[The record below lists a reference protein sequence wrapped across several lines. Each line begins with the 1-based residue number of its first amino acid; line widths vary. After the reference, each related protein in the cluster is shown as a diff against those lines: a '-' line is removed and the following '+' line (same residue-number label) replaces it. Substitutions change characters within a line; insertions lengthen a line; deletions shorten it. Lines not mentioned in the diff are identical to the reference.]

1 MRWIVLK
8 VAYMVPVVLVVTFIT
23 FLLLYILPGDV
34 TVLMLGQD
42 ATQEAVAQTRTAL
55 HLDDPILV
63 QYWRWLVAALS
74 GDFGRSRVTGQL
86 VGEALSERLGVSFQL
101 MIMAQCF
108 ALLLAVPS
116 GILCGYRAGR
126 NVDRLLTGAAFGVVS
141 LPIFIKSM
149 LLMILFAVFLRWLP
163 STGYVEFSDD
173 AWDSIHSL
181 ILPALAISLAEW
193 PALMRVLRSDII
205 TTLQENFILNAR
217 AKGLPPVH
225 ILFRHAL
232 RPSCFSIVTVI
243 GLQIAG
249 LVNGVLIVET
259 IFALPGLG
267 RLLVEAVHARD
278 IIIVQGAV
286 AAIAVIYV
294 VANLG
299 VDLLYSVIDPR
310 IRR

>member
-23 FLLLYILPGDV
+23 FLLLHILPGDV

-101 MIMAQCF
+101 MIMAQSF

-173 AWDSIHSL
+173 AWGSIHSL

>member
-1 MRWIVLK
+1 MRRVVLK
-8 VAYMVPVVLVVTFIT
+8 VAYMIPVVLVVTFIT
-23 FLLLYILPGDV
+23 FLLLHILPGDV
-34 TVLMLGQD
+34 TVLMLGQA

-74 GDFGRSRVTGQL
+74 GDFGRSHVTGQL

-101 MIMAQCF
+101 MIMAQSL

-126 NVDRLLTGAAFGVVS
+126 NVDRLLTGVAFGVVS

-173 AWDSIHSL
+173 AWGSIHSL

>member
-23 FLLLYILPGDV
+23 FLLLHILPGDV

-173 AWDSIHSL
+173 AWGSIRSL